1 MSQSILLTAEQAQEI
16 LENLSDYHALLN
28 DETIQEDVDRV
39 CGFLHPN
46 NFVDPETEYDAAVD
60 RACGLDCNSVVVA
73 ESSLE
78 PAVLVRVDWFDHPT
92 FQNWANKARVSGLA
106 SWGHN
111 SHSSEGYCDI
121 FVTVCPALNGEGSD
135 SDMPTPYWE
144 ALMVAVKHHVRPN
157 ATEQNIVVR
166 IAPAI

>member
-39 CGFLHPN
+39 CGFLHPE
-46 NFVDPETEYDAAVD
+46 DI
-60 RACGLDCNSVVVA
+60 VVA